1 MATQDF
7 INKCKQPAYKD
18 RFANFTLGDTIVS
31 SNNYIES
38 IEITESIVDNKS
50 IVGSCNTKT
59 AKVGLI
65 GYPKDEV
72 LDGVSFNPT
81 IGINQGDYN
90 ESISYDSFVIT
101 KINDGQTENTTD
113 FEAEDSLNLAGNKY
127 VCGIDY
133 NDGNTHTVQ
142 DLWLDVCSQLDL
154 VPYSN
159 TFTNYNIPIS
169 ANPFTNNETIR
180 EVLQEIC
187 RVSLSFVVIDRET
200 GKIRLSWLST
210 NTDPDYIF
218 ETSDYTELS
227 GSLTKTGP
235 INSLI
240 LGNSQTT
247 GENVSTQDDT
257 SIEENGE
264 HQLYIDAKYILYNE
278 ELRLMAIQDIWEKV
292 NGLEYYDLK
301 LTTPLGKPFLNLG
314 DKIRV
319 ITNEED
325 TYDTYL
331 LKHTFTYNGTFAS
344 VIESPSMTSQEEK
357 MKNSTKSITEK
368 TRDTELIVNK
378 QAGTIEEII
387 READDTNERL
397 SYAIRDINS
406 LRNIF
411 QITGGH
417 NCIRNSAFLLPDPV
431 WTFENDI
438 QSAIFPLKGKIEQNK
453 LSGKQL
459 FNKNQ
464 SPASGYEGYS
474 VDVLD
479 TGVKLIYTSSTQQDW
494 AFCNW
499 VLFDLTNYT
508 GKTIR
513 FKTNFT
519 NNGGRGRYII
529 GRSNS
534 NASSRITMTGN
545 AETSGTLLSFV
556 VPTIPDDDD
565 RKYLCIWLY
574 ANTQGSIS
582 QGSYVE
588 YKDVILTVNNADM
601 SYEPY
606 CGGIASP
613 NPDYPQEIH
622 TITGINT
629 ISIAGKSYIIDLG
642 NIELCDID
650 GYQDY
655 FYRETG
661 DWYLHK
667 EVGKEIFNENSNW
680 SILAVSTN
688 KKMFKC
694 SVSNSYAVDLVGVN
708 NANKYFATNYGITGY
723 QTLDNGN
730 IGATVA
736 YGFRANSATVNA
748 NAGATVA
755 QWQQYVAQNNITL
768 YGRLRT
774 PTNTKI
780 TDTTL
785 INQLNEI
792 YDNQMYHTNLG
803 EGYSS
808 SMIGSIKSESE
819 IKLQNVIAKTTI
831 DNITNLT
838 LNTQYVL
845 NFYFKQDRSTTSKIK
860 LYDTYNDSIVVLDEV
875 ICETTSSVQGLTHK
889 SYTITANSS
898 NYTLEIETYTTNQEQ
913 GMFYLYDLMLNSGDE
928 QTWEPSSDEI
938 YSTTLRMSREGLR
951 VYSTGARTLTMLTS
965 DGFLIFKTTNGET
978 LNGLVQKT
986 TADGTIEDNLKTKR
1000 VKFVKDISDTTKGWI
1015 EENMYING
1023 KEHLIRYYGEEND

>member
-278 ELRLMAIQDIWEKV
+278 ELRLMAIQGIWEKV

-438 QSAIFPLKGKIEQNK
+438 QSAIFPLKGKIEQ
-453 LSGKQL
+453 
-459 FNKNQ
+459 
-464 SPASGYEGYS
+464 
-474 VDVLD
+474 
-479 TGVKLIYTSSTQQDW
+479 TT
-494 AFCNW
+494 
-499 VLFDLTNYT
+499 YT
-508 GKTIR
+508 GKNLINVNSIYTTTQPPALT
-513 FKTNFT
+513 TNYEDGIATLSWTADFNFYFADNENNVFSNLNASETYTLSFEHKGDALILRTDDGNTNRLSTNVDSDYVKYSYTFT
-519 NNGGRGRYII
+519 NLNQILIKFIRKEY
-529 GRSNS
+529 
-534 NASSRITMTGN
+534 
-545 AETSGTLLSFV
+545 TSGTA
-556 VPTIPDDDD
+556 
-565 RKYLCIWLY
+565 YLKNAMI
-574 ANTQGSIS
+574 NVGSS
-582 QGSYVE
+582 AS
-588 YKDVILTVNNADM
+588 T
-601 SYEPY
+601 YEPY

-622 TITGINT
+622 TITGTNT
-629 ISIAGKSYIIDLG
+629 ISIAGKSYTIDLG

-667 EVGKEIFNENSNW
+667 EIGKEIFNENSNW
-680 SILAVSTN
+680 SILTVSTN

-694 SVSNSYAVDLVGVN
+694 SVSNSYAVVLVGVN

-736 YGFRANSATVNA
+736 YGFRANSTTVNA